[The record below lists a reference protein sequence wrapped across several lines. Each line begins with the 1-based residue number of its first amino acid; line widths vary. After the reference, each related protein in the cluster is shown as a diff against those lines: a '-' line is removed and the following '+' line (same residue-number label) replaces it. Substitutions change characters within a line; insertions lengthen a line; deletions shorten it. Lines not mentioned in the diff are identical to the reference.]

1 MRKLQLAIM
10 VLGAAALASV
20 SDIRP
25 AAAGT
30 YDFPW
35 CAQGIEAGY
44 PGDCSYRT
52 YAQCQASVSGRLLS
66 CGPNPSVAAAPPPV
80 RRSRKVQSY

>member
-1 MRKLQLAIM
+1 MRKLQLAM
-10 VLGAAALASV
+10 VVLGAAALMSV
-20 SDIRP
+20 SANRP
-25 AAAGT
+25 ASAGP

-52 YAQCQASVSGRLLS
+52 YQQCQASVSGRLLS
-66 CGPNPSVAAAPPPV
+66 CGRNPQVAAAPPPV
-80 RRSRKVQSY
+80 RRGRKVQSY

>member
-1 MRKLQLAIM
+1 MRKLVIT
-10 VLGAAALASV
+10 VLGAMALAAFSAVGPV
-20 SDIRP
+20 S
-25 AAAGT
+25 AGP

-66 CGPNPSVAAAPPPV
+66 CGPNPQAAVARPPV